1 MELSF
6 SKMHG
11 CGNDYIV
18 VDGREFDLDWSNIA
32 LKYCERKFSVG
43 ADGLLVVK
51 NSNKAPVKMSMYN
64 PDGSEAQ
71 MCGNGIRCFTK
82 YIIENEIVEYQQN
95 GLLIETLAGVLTVYP
110 HKNSNGLIDTV
121 NVSMGEPLFSPDKL
135 PVSSALLSLP
145 KIIDHKI
152 SVNDQEIQISCV
164 SMGNPHAVA
173 FIEDDVDNFPL
184 DTLGP
189 IVENLDLFPER
200 INFHIVN
207 VLDKTK
213 IKARSWERGAGLTL
227 ACGTGACAIQAISKD
242 RGYTDNNIDLY
253 MPGGKLNMKWEGKG
267 QSVFMEGPAELV
279 FDSFL
284 IVSQ

>member
-18 VDGREFDLDWSNIA
+18 VDGRELDLDWSNIA

-82 YIIENEIVEYQQN
+82 YIIENEIVEYQKN

-207 VLDKTK
+207 VLDKSK

-242 RGYTDNNIDLY
+242 RGFTDNNIDLY

-279 FDSFL
+279 FSSFL
-284 IVSQ
+284 IISQ

>member
-242 RGYTDNNIDLY
+242 RGFTDNNIDLY

>member
-18 VDGREFDLDWSNIA
+18 VDGRELDLDWSNIA

-95 GLLIETLAGVLTVYP
+95 GLFIETLAGVLTVYP

-242 RGYTDNNIDLY
+242 RGFTDNNIDLY

>member
-18 VDGREFDLDWSNIA
+18 VDGRELDLDWSNIA

-82 YIIENEIVEYQQN
+82 YIIENEIVEYQKN

-135 PVSSALLSLP
+135 PASSALLSLP

-242 RGYTDNNIDLY
+242 RGFTDNNIDLY
-253 MPGGKLNMKWEGKG
+253 MPGGKLNMKWEGMG
-267 QSVFMEGPAELV
+267 ASVFMEEPAELV

-284 IVSQ
+284 VVNL

>member
-82 YIIENEIVEYQQN
+82 YIIENEIVEYQQD

-110 HKNSNGLIDTV
+110 HKNSNGLIDSV
-121 NVSMGEPLFSPDKL
+121 NVSMGEPVFSPDKL

-207 VLDKTK
+207 VLDKSK

-242 RGYTDNNIDLY
+242 RGFTDNNIDLY

-284 IVSQ
+284 IVS

>member
-82 YIIENEIVEYQQN
+82 YIIENEIVEYQKN

-207 VLDKTK
+207 VLDKSK

-242 RGYTDNNIDLY
+242 RGFTDSNIDLY

>member
-82 YIIENEIVEYQQN
+82 YIIENEIVEYQKN

-207 VLDKTK
+207 VLDKSK

-242 RGYTDNNIDLY
+242 RGFTDSNIDLY

-279 FDSFL
+279 FSSFL
-284 IVSQ
+284 IISQ

>member
-82 YIIENEIVEYQQN
+82 YIIENEIVEYQKN

-189 IVENLDLFPER
+189 IVENLDLFPEK

>member
-1 MELSF
+1 
-6 SKMHG
+6 MHG

-18 VDGREFDLDWSNIA
+18 VDGRELDLDWSNIA

-82 YIIENEIVEYQQN
+82 YIIENEIVEYQKN

-135 PVSSALLSLP
+135 PASSALLSLP

-242 RGYTDNNIDLY
+242 RGFTDNNIDLY

>member
-18 VDGREFDLDWSNIA
+18 VDGRELDLDWSNIA

-242 RGYTDNNIDLY
+242 RGFTDNNIDLY

>member
-1 MELSF
+1 MEISF

-18 VDGREFDLDWSNIA
+18 VDGRDLELDWSNIA

-51 NSNKAPVKMSMYN
+51 TSDKAPVKMSMYN

-82 YIIENEIVEYQQN
+82 YIIENEIIQYQQN
-95 GLLIETLAGVLTVYP
+95 GLFIETLAGILTVYP
-110 HKNSNGLIDTV
+110 HKNSDGLIDTV
-121 NVSMGEPLFSPDKL
+121 NVSMGEPLFSPDRL
-135 PVSSALLSLP
+135 PVSSSLLSVP

-152 SVNDQEIQISCV
+152 SVNEQEIKISCV

-173 FIEDDVDNFPL
+173 FIEDDVDSFPL
-184 DTLGP
+184 DTIGP
-189 IVENLDLFPER
+189 LVENLDLFPER

-242 RGYTDNNIDLY
+242 RGFTDNNIDLY
-253 MPGGKLNMKWEGKG
+253 MPGGKLNMKWEGMG
-267 QSVFMEGPAELV
+267 ASVFMEGPAELV

-284 IVSQ
+284 VVNL

>member
-82 YIIENEIVEYQQN
+82 YIIENEIVEYQKN

-135 PVSSALLSLP
+135 PASSALLSLP

-213 IKARSWERGAGLTL
+213 INARSWERGAGLTL

-242 RGYTDNNIDLY
+242 RGFTDNNIDLY